1 MADQR
6 QYPRNRALESAIG
19 PLVFTSLNDGVAET
33 LSIFRRALGD
43 GKIKPDN
50 KKPFEN

>member
-1 MADQR
+1 MAYQR

-19 PLVFTSLNDGVAET
+19 PIVFTALNDDVAET
-33 LSIFRRALGD
+33 LSIFRRALAD

-50 KKPFEN
+50 M